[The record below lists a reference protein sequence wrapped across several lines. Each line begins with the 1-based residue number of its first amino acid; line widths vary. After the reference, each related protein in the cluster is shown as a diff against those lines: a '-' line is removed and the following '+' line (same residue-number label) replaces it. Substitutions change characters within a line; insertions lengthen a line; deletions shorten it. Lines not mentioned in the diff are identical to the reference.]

1 MSSSPTSSSCFTSI
15 DQILRGHYS
24 KTPPKCLR
32 CKNHGVTT
40 ILKGHKRLCGW
51 KDCVCRKCI
60 LIAER
65 QRVNA
70 AQVALRR
77 QQIQEEEDV
86 KEVETLLGRNINA
99 AKALKI
105 LHGGVPA
112 EQNVRNNDTKT
123 STQEIRCSPVSSP
136 PALLPVD
143 LKSSIELVSPS
154 PISFNNM
161 YQFSPF
167 NPLLY
172 SCWRF
177 PVSPLPHN
185 FVTPP
190 SDFSSIESLI
200 AQPAASKIGDAC
212 QKMI

>member
-1 MSSSPTSSSCFTSI
+1 MSSSPTSSSCFISI
-15 DQILRGHYS
+15 DQILRAHHS

-40 ILKGHKRLCGW
+40 ILKGHKRLCRW
-51 KDCVCRKCI
+51 KDCICKKCI

-70 AQVALRR
+70 AQVALHR
-77 QQIQEEEDV
+77 QKIQEEEDV
-86 KEVETLLGRNINA
+86 KELETLLGRTVNA
-99 AKALKI
+99 AEALQI

-112 EQNVRNNDTKT
+112 DLNVQNNDTY
-123 STQEIRCSPVSSP
+123 QEIPSSPSSP

-143 LKSSIELVSPS
+143 LKPSIELVLPNSMPY
-154 PISFNNM
+154 NNQFL
-161 YQFSPF
+161 QFSQF
-167 NPLLY
+167 NPMMY
-172 SCWRF
+172 NCWRF
-177 PVSPLPHN
+177 PVSPSPNLVSPSL
-185 FVTPP
+185 

-200 AQPAASKIGDAC
+200 AQPATSKIGDAW